1 MICLSLYV
9 ITMALFMLET
19 NAHSNVNFLSFQA
32 YNHYTTAGRDK
43 QEKNQ
48 EEMVKQKKKKKKKKK
63 RKK

>member
-1 MICLSLYV
+1 
-9 ITMALFMLET
+9 MLET

-43 QEKNQ
+43 QEKNH